1 MQGKQVFITGSTQG
15 IGRAAALELAKLGAA
30 VTVHGRD
37 AAFAE
42 AVAADIRS
50 LSGNSKVD
58 SLAFDLSSLKA
69 TRAAAEKYRSAH
81 PKLDVLA
88 LNAGVFLAQRE
99 VSEEGFEK
107 TWALRFLGH
116 FLLSQTL
123 MPSLEAS
130 GEGRI
135 VQTAAPPNGFKVD
148 WDNTSLEKGYSTF
161 KAVTNAMGASL
172 MAHLALAQKVKGMG
186 VTYNFFHPGI
196 IKTDLLKQMPW
207 IMRAVLNLVGAP
219 AEKGADT
226 LVFLASDPSVKGVT
240 GQFFNKRQSK
250 PYKGAIT
257 DLANQQKAYE
267 EGMRPIT
274 GR

>member
-1 MQGKQVFITGSTQG
+1 MQGKQVLITGSTQG
-15 IGRAAALELAKLGAA
+15 IGRAAALALAKMGAS

-37 AAFAE
+37 AALTE

-50 LSGNSKVD
+50 QSGNPKVD

-69 TRAAAEKYRSAH
+69 VKAAAEKYRSSH

-88 LNAGVFLAQRE
+88 LNAGVFLAKRE
-99 VSEEGFEK
+99 VTGEGFEK
-107 TWALRFLGH
+107 TWAIRFLGH
-116 FLLSQTL
+116 FLLTQTL
-123 MPSLEAS
+123 LPSLEAA
-130 GEGRI
+130 GGRI

-148 WDNTSLEKGYSTF
+148 WNNTSLEKGYSTF
-161 KAVTNAMGASL
+161 KAVTYAMAASL
-172 MAHLALAQKVKGMG
+172 MAHLALAQKVRDKG

-207 IMRAVLNLVGAP
+207 ILRVVLNRVGAP

-226 LVFLASDPSVKGVT
+226 MVFLASDPSVKGVT
-240 GQFFNKRQSK
+240 GQFFNKHQSK

-257 DLANQQKAYE
+257 DPANQEKAYQ
-267 EGMRPIT
+267 EGMKAIPR
-274 GR
+274 